1 MKILRTSLFTALGLA
16 GLTGVASANAF
27 NINEHDAR
35 VTGRGGATAAS
46 NDDASAIVFNPGGV
60 AISEGT
66 TIAIGTSLYVAQ
78 GSYENAM
85 VDKTTTDSGAAV
97 VPNLYVTSRVH
108 DLLAVGIGLHLPFG
122 LSVSWPEGH
131 AQSGLAQDSNLRT
144 FYISPVVGLNLNKY
158 VPGLTIGGGPDL
170 VPATVELER
179 TLTFADT
186 QGSVRLAGDAFGVGF
201 RAGVMYHP
209 PAVKG
214 LKLGVMYRSKVKLDF
229 EGTGDIDIDDPFR
242 GALPPDGDI
251 STTITLPQAV
261 SGGVAYSPVKNLE
274 VEFNAVWIN
283 WAQTFTPDGRTD
295 DSTSLSIT
303 LPDGSTS
310 DLPQDYENT
319 VTYRLGLD
327 YHIPGPRVN
336 VRAGFIYD
344 PSPIPTT
351 TLTAQLPDVN
361 RINLTLGASKYIN
374 DTLSAHLGLLWV
386 TPGERDTDDANPYE
400 PIFKGTY
407 GVQAFVMSLGLTGR
421 FGGTKVADPVG
432 MPKVA
437 KK

>member
-1 MKILRTSLFTALGLA
+1 MKTLRTSLFTALGLA
-16 GLTGVASANAF
+16 GLAGVASANAF

-46 NDDASAIVFNPGGV
+46 NDDPSAIVFNPGGI
-60 AISEGT
+60 AIGEGT
-66 TIAIGTSLYVAQ
+66 TIAIGSSLYIAQ
-78 GSYENAM
+78 GSYENDSVA
-85 VDKTTTDSGAAV
+85 KTKTDSSAAV

-108 DLLAVGIGLHLPFG
+108 DMVAVGVGFHLPFG

-158 VPGLTIGGGPDL
+158 VPGLTIGGGVDL

-179 TLTFADT
+179 TITFVDT
-186 QGSVRLAGDAFGVGF
+186 TGDVHLAGDAFGVGF
-201 RAGVMYHP
+201 RAGAMYHP
-209 PAVKG
+209 PAAKG
-214 LKLGVMYRSKVKLDF
+214 LKIGVMYRSKVTLDF
-229 EGTGDIDIDDPFR
+229 KGDGDFDIAEPFR
-242 GALPPDGDI
+242 SAIPPDGPI
-251 STTITLPQAV
+251 STTIVLPQAV

-274 VEFNAVWIN
+274 VELNAVWIN
-283 WAQTFTPDGRTD
+283 WKQTFGEANT
-295 DSTSLSIT
+295 LSIT

-319 VTYRLGLD
+319 VTYRVGLD
-327 YHIPGPRVN
+327 YHLPGPRLN
-336 VRAGFIYD
+336 LRAGFIYD

-351 TLTAQLPDVN
+351 TLTAQLPDINRVN
-361 RINLTLGASKYIN
+361 VTLGASKVIN

-386 TPGERDTDDANPYE
+386 TPGERDTDDADPLQ

-407 GVQAFVMSLGLTGR
+407 GVTAFVMSLGLTGS
-421 FGGTKVADPVG
+421 FGAKKANAAGTA
-432 MPKVA
+432 KVA